1 MLSVLAALQAAA
13 LVVLLARLLPG
24 RRRRPP
30 EPPRPHASASDGDVS
45 VIVPTL
51 DEARRIRPCLDGLRA
66 QGGVVREI
74 LVVDSGSRDG
84 TADVVRTAAALDPRI
99 ALLRD
104 PPLPEGWVGKPWA
117 LQYGLA
123 HARGEWVLGVDAD
136 TAPNAGCVGGAL
148 AAARTLG
155 YDAVSFAPRFVI
167 DAPLERWLQP
177 ALLATLVYRFGA
189 AGADADPERVMAN
202 GQCFLARRDL
212 LEHIGGYECARA
224 SFADDVT
231 LARALD
237 RSGARVGFLNG
248 ARLYD
253 VRAYASA
260 REMWREW
267 GRSLDLKDATTRA
280 RQWLDVS
287 FLVVAQGSPVLVLA
301 AVGVS
306 RLLGAHLGAAAIAAT
321 ATSAALVAVRVP
333 LLLALEGSYARR
345 GLAFWLS
352 PLADPL
358 AALRILLSTLRRPTR
373 WRTREYRVAA
383 GAGVRP

>member
-1 MLSVLAALQAAA
+1 VLGLLAALQAAA
-13 LVVLLARLLPG
+13 FVALLARLLPA
-24 RRRRPP
+24 RRRRAP
-30 EPPRPHASASDGDVS
+30 EPPRPAASASDGDVS

-51 DEARRIRPCLDGLRA
+51 DEARRIGPCLDGLRA

-84 TADVVRTAAALDPRI
+84 TADVVRAAAALDPRI
-99 ALLRD
+99 VLLRD
-104 PPLPEGWVGKPWA
+104 PPLPEGWIGKPWA
-117 LQYGLA
+117 LQHGLA
-123 HARGEWVLGVDAD
+123 NARGEWVLGMDAD
-136 TAPNAGCVGGAL
+136 TAPNPGCVGGVL
-148 AAARTLG
+148 DAARARG

-212 LEHIGGYECARA
+212 LERTGGYECARA

-231 LARALD
+231 LARSLA
-237 RSGARVGFLNG
+237 RAGARVGFLDG
-248 ARLYD
+248 SRLYD

-267 GRSLDLKDATTRA
+267 GRSLDLKDATTRS
-280 RQWLDVS
+280 RQWVDVA
-287 FLVVAQGSPVLVLA
+287 FLAVAQGSPLVVLVALA
-301 AVGVS
+301 LA
-306 RLLGAHLGAAAIAAT
+306 RLLGTHLGTSAIAAT
-321 ATSAALVAVRVP
+321 STSAALLAVRVP
-333 LLLALEGSYARR
+333 LLFALAGSYACR
-345 GLAFWLS
+345 GAPFWLS

-358 AALRILLSTLRRPTR
+358 AALRIVLSTLRRPTR
-373 WRTREYRVAA
+373 WRTREYRSAQRA
-383 GAGVRP
+383 